1 MDHAFDRFKRTPAN
15 FRALRDMVGFK
26 QDEFADIV
34 GVDRSTVRRW
44 DSGKEPLTEAA
55 WNTLGAMADEHFG
68 LVGDL
73 MGDIQASCDIP
84 EGTAAVRLP
93 YYRSVNDY
101 HGDADWMSAN
111 KAAHAA
117 AERLLELG
125 YEVEFVYPEAQLEA

>member
-1 MDHAFDRFKRTPAN
+1 MDHAFDQFEKTPAN

-34 GVDRSTVRRW
+34 GVDRSEVRRW
-44 DSGKEPLTEAA
+44 DAGKAPVSAKA
-55 WNTLGAMADEHFG
+55 WDILRAMVEEHFA
-68 LVGDL
+68 LVHGL
-73 MGDIQASCDIP
+73 MGDIRGP
-84 EGTAAVRLP
+84 EGPGEDAAPVALP
-93 YYRSVNDY
+93 YYRSANDY

-125 YEVEFVYPEAQLEA
+125 HRVNFVYSA

>member
-1 MDHAFDRFKRTPAN
+1 MDNAFEQFEKTPAN

-34 GVDRSTVRRW
+34 GVDRSEVRRW
-44 DSGKEPLTEAA
+44 DAGKAPVSSEA
-55 WNTLGAMADEHFG
+55 WNTLRAMVDEHFA
-68 LVGDL
+68 LVRAL
-73 MGDIQASCDIP
+73 MGDVVCPVCPEASEAVPIQ
-84 EGTAAVRLP
+84 LP
-93 YYRSVNDY
+93 YYRSANDY

-125 YEVEFVYPEAQLEA
+125 RRNS

>member
-1 MDHAFDRFKRTPAN
+1 MSSAFDQFAKTPAN

-34 GVDRSTVRRW
+34 GVDRSEVRRW
-44 DSGKEPLTEAA
+44 DAGKAPVSPDA
-55 WNTLGAMADEHFG
+55 WNTLRAMVDEHFA
-68 LVGDL
+68 LVRAL
-73 MGDIQASCDIP
+73 MGNIACP
-84 EGTAAVRLP
+84 ETAAEDAQPVQLP
-93 YYRSVNDY
+93 YYRSANDY

-125 YEVEFVYPEAQLEA
+125 YPVEFVYSA